1 MNTLLKLR
9 NARKVVSLL
18 GAVRAE
24 SQVLVLY
31 DLYTA
36 HNVEP
41 LAIALSEIGA
51 GFHLMQIEGS
61 PRHGRQLSKIAEE
74 AMKASDLVIG
84 LTRAN
89 IAHTQAR
96 QEATRAGVGVIV
108 LPESHQPDF
117 FLAEGWEADFV
128 GLRPKIESLATLFT
142 QARTA
147 RVTSP
152 HGTDVTMSIEGRR
165 GRALHGFA
173 NTTDI
178 SAGYCLES
186 SLAPVEG
193 SAEGIIV
200 VNASIPGVSLIRDE
214 PVRIRME
221 EGRAVAIEGGVEAR
235 MFSDLLRSFNDPLVY
250 NLGELGVGMN
260 PRCSLDGTM
269 LSDESVYGSIQLAL
283 GTSAYIGGTVKAA
296 AHYDTILTDAT
307 LELDGK
313 VVLRGSELLLG
324 DAA

>member
-128 GLRPKIESLATLFT
+128 GLRPKIESLAALFT

>member
-1 MNTLLKLR
+1 MNTLLKLK
-9 NARKVVSLL
+9 NARKVVKLL
-18 GAVRAE
+18 GNAGPD

-31 DLYTA
+31 DLFTD
-36 HNVEP
+36 HNVEA
-41 LAIALSEIGA
+41 LAIALSEVGA
-51 GFHLMQIEGS
+51 GVHLMQIEGS
-61 PRHGRQLSKIAEE
+61 SQHGRQLSEIAAQ

-108 LPESHQPDF
+108 LPESHQDDF
-117 FLAEGWEADFV
+117 FLAEGWAADFV
-128 GLRPKIESLATLFT
+128 ALRPQIECLADAFT
-142 QARTA
+142 QAGTA

-152 HGTDVTMSIEGRR
+152 DGTDVTMSIAGRR

-173 NTTDI
+173 NTVDI
-178 SAGYCLES
+178 SAGYCLEA

-193 SAEGIIV
+193 TAEGVIV
-200 VNASIPGVSLIRDE
+200 VNASIPGVSLIHGE
-214 PVRIRME
+214 PVRIHME
-221 EGRAVAIEGGVEAR
+221 KGMAVAIEGGAEAR
-235 MFSDLLRSFNDPLVY
+235 MFSDLLKSFNDPLVY

-260 PRCSLDGTM
+260 PNCVLDGTM

-296 AHYDTILTDAT
+296 AHYDTILTHAT
-307 LELDGK
+307 LELDGRA
-313 VVLRGSELLLG
+313 VLRGTDLLLECV
-324 DAA
+324 